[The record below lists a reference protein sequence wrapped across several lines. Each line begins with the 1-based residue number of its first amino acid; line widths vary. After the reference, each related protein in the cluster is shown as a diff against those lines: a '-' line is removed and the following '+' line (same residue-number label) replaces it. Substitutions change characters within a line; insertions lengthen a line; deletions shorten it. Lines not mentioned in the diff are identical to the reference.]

1 MIRSSSNLSQHD
13 HASIYLRIAIS
24 EYANNSYENA
34 LENLEKSQEIIGKMS
49 RSNDEINF
57 CFRLSY
63 TDDTELSPMPFLINI
78 GLVYRQNE

>member
-13 HASIYLRIAIS
+13 HASIYLRITIS

-34 LENLEKSQEIIGKMS
+34 LEKSQEIIGKMS

-78 GLVYRQNE
+78 GLVYRQSE